1 MIEPVVSPR
10 KLTKERRK
18 GMATV
23 GIIGGS
29 GLDDPAI
36 LKQPEERFL
45 TTPYGD
51 PSSPVTCGEIGGAKV
66 AVLARHGR
74 KHTIYPSAVNF
85 RANVWAL
92 KALGCTHIL
101 ASSACGSLRE
111 AIEPGHLVFPDQFI
125 DRTTKRNSTFYEEDR
140 VCHIPMAEP
149 FCPQLRRLLIEG
161 AKKLGIAHHDA
172 GTVVTI
178 EGPRFSTK
186 AESFLFRN
194 WGCDVINMTTVP
206 EVTLAREAGL
216 CYATCAM
223 STDYDCWH
231 ETEEDV
237 TIEMILEIMKK
248 NAENVIRL
256 MLEVIPQIQ
265 STECSCREFI
275 ETAVIRG

>member
-1 MIEPVVSPR
+1 MIQ
-10 KLTKERRK
+10 
-18 GMATV
+18 V

-36 LKQPEERFL
+36 LKQPEEKIL
-45 TTPYGD
+45 TTPFGD
-51 PSSPVTCGEIGGAKV
+51 PSSPVTCGEIEGVQV
-66 AVLARHGR
+66 AILARHGR
-74 KHTIYPSAVNF
+74 KHGVYPSAVNY

-125 DRTTKRNSTFYEEDR
+125 DRTTKRNSTFYDKDR
-140 VCHIPMAEP
+140 VCHIPMGEP
-149 FCPQLRRLLIEG
+149 FCPQLRHLLVKNAE
-161 AKKLGIAHHDA
+161 KLGIEHHNA

-186 AESFLFRN
+186 AESHLFRS
-194 WGCDVINMTTVP
+194 WGCDVINMTTIP

-216 CYATCAM
+216 CYATVAM

-237 TIEMILEIMKK
+237 SIEMILEIMKK
-248 NAENVIRL
+248 NAENVIRI
-256 MLEVIPQIQ
+256 MLETIPQIQ

-275 ETAVIRG
+275 KTAVIGG

>member
-1 MIEPVVSPR
+1 MV
-10 KLTKERRK
+10 K
-18 GMATV
+18 V

-29 GLDDPAI
+29 GLDDPEI
-36 LKQPEERFL
+36 MKQAAERTV

-51 PSSPVTCGEIGGAKV
+51 PSSPVTCGEIKGVQA
-66 AVLARHGR
+66 AILARHGK
-74 KHTIYPSAVNF
+74 KHTIHPSAVNY
-85 RANVWAL
+85 RANIWAL

-125 DRTTKRNSTFYEEDR
+125 DRTTKRSSTFYDQGR

-149 FCPQLRRLLIEG
+149 FCPELRRLLIQN
-161 AKKLGIAHHDA
+161 AVKLGIEHHNA

-186 AESFLFRN
+186 AESHLFRS
-194 WGCDVINMTTVP
+194 WGCDVINMTTLP

-216 CYATCAM
+216 CYATVAM

-231 ETEEDV
+231 ETEEAV
-237 TIEMILEIMKK
+237 TIEMILDIMKK
-248 NAENVIRL
+248 NAENVIRIL
-256 MLEVIPQIQ
+256 LETIPQIE
-265 STECSCREFI
+265 TTACSCREFVK
-275 ETAVIRG
+275 TAVIGG

>member
-1 MIEPVVSPR
+1 MGSI
-10 KLTKERRK
+10 
-18 GMATV
+18 

-36 LKQPEERFL
+36 LKEPEEKRV
-45 TTPYGD
+45 TTPYGE
-51 PSSPVTCGEIGGAKV
+51 PSSPVTCGRIEGVQV
-66 AVLARHGR
+66 AVLARHGK
-74 KHTIYPSAVNF
+74 KHTIYPSAVNY

-92 KALGCTHIL
+92 KDLGCTHLL

-125 DRTTKRNSTFYEEDR
+125 DRTTKRESTFYDRDR
-140 VCHIPMAEP
+140 VCHIPMGEP
-149 FCPQLRRLLIEG
+149 FCPQLRELAVES
-161 AKKLGIAHHDA
+161 AEALGIVHHKA

-186 AESFLFRN
+186 AESHLFRG
-194 WGCDVINMTTVP
+194 WGCDIINMTTIP

-216 CYATCAM
+216 CYTTIAM

-237 TIEMILEIMKK
+237 TIEMILEIMRR
-248 NAENVIRL
+248 NAENVIRI
-256 MLEVIPQIQ
+256 MVETIPKIRL
-265 STECSCREFI
+265 TECSCGEFI
-275 ETAVIRG
+275 KTAVIGG

>member
-1 MIEPVVSPR
+1 M
-10 KLTKERRK
+10 T
-18 GMATV
+18 TV

-36 LKQPEERFL
+36 LEHPEERIL

-51 PSSPVTCGEIGGAKV
+51 PSSPVTCGEIKGVQV
-66 AVLARHGR
+66 AILARHGK
-74 KHTIYPSAVNF
+74 KHTIYPSAVNY

-101 ASSACGSLRE
+101 VSSACGSLKE
-111 AIEPGHLVFPDQFI
+111 AIEPGHLVFLDQFI
-125 DRTTKRNSTFYEEDR
+125 DRTTKRNSTFYDKGR

-149 FCPQLRRLLIEG
+149 FCPQLRELMI
-161 AKKLGIAHHDA
+161 ANAAKLGIDHHNS
-172 GTVVTI
+172 GTIVTI

-186 AESFLFRN
+186 AESHLFRS

-216 CYATCAM
+216 CYATVAM

-237 TIEMILEIMKK
+237 SIEMILEIMKK
-248 NAENVIRL
+248 NAENVIRII
-256 MLEVIPQIQ
+256 LETLPQIE

-275 ETAVIRG
+275 KTAVIGG